1 MATSPKAPTKS
12 KTKGKPT
19 SKAKAP
25 ASTASKSAARS
36 SKAPVS
42 RAKVKTADP
51 SPQYLVFGTITYPD
65 AKPAAGLTVIAYDQD
80 ESGKDTLGQP
90 ATTDPAGNY
99 KIAYSDADF
108 RKTEKE
114 RGGADVFVRV
124 YNDKRDVL
132 LTSKKKNDAPAE
144 YELNITLPDEQFM
157 VRGKV
162 TDANQKP
169 LANLFVHAFDR
180 DLRFPQ
186 LLGTAETDAAGQYRI
201 GYRAAEF
208 QLADLPARRTPWL
221 IVDVRE
227 APDGEVLARQEVQ
240 KAAPDQTVSFTL
252 TSAGAVSEWQ
262 RVGETVDRRAHV

>member
-51 SPQYLVFGTITYPD
+51 SPQYLVFGTVTNPD

-108 RKTEKE
+108 RKTDKE
-114 RGGADVFVRV
+114 RGGADVLVCV

-132 LTSKKKNDAPAE
+132 FTSKKKNDAPAE
-144 YELNITLPDEQFM
+144 YKLNITVPDEQFV
-157 VRGKV
+157 VRGTV
-162 TDANQKP
+162 HDAGGKP
-169 LANLFVHAFDR
+169 VSDMLVSAFDR
-180 DLRFPQ
+180 DLRKVQP
-186 LLGTAETDAAGQYRI
+186 LGTAATDASGTYRI
-201 GYRAAEF
+201 GY
-208 QLADLPARRTPWL
+208 QLADFQLGDTPARRAPWL
-221 IVDVRE
+221 VVEVR
-227 APDGEVLARQEVQ
+227 ASAKGAVLARQELQ
-240 KAAPDQTVSFTL
+240 KAEPVQ
-252 TSAGAVSEWQ
+252 
-262 RVGETVDRRAHV
+262 